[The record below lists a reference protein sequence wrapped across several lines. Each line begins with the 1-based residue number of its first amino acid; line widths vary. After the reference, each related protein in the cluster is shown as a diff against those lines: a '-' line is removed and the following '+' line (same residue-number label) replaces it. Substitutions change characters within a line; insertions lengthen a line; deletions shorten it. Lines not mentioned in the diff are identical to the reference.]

1 MNLEGMDMRKA
12 LLAALAA
19 GAATLSGAAAAQQ
32 PATITQTIAGT
43 RLDISA
49 TGDVTRVPDLAI
61 ISAGVQTRSA
71 TASGAIQQAAT
82 RMARVRKALT
92 DAGVADRDI
101 QTSTISL
108 NPEYTYA
115 NNQPP
120 KLNGYTA
127 SNQLSVRFRDIAN
140 AGKILDALVSQGANT
155 INGPTLTIDKPESA
169 LDEARARAVTAGRA
183 RAELY
188 ARSLGMRIVRLVSVS
203 ESSSSFPMP
212 PPMPMYARAEV
223 AQAADSKI
231 DPGEQKLQV
240 NVAMTFELQY
250 FKRPRGS
257 PARPSLISLGS
268 RLADRA
274 SADQVDDREKNDRSK
289 QRIEERFDRDRL
301 IDAAAEQK
309 PGDDRSDDAD
319 DDVEDDALL
328 SVGSHDEARK
338 PATNTAN
345 DQPDDNSH
353 ELCPS
358 CFAPSLGLTAFRH
371 HRRVTRRGCS
381 GFGRFCPVLW
391 LSRGDQPRQTRGRT
405 APVTSPGQ

>member
-1 MNLEGMDMRKA
+1 
-12 LLAALAA
+12 
-19 GAATLSGAAAAQQ
+19 
-32 PATITQTIAGT
+32 
-43 RLDISA
+43 
-49 TGDVTRVPDLAI
+49 VTRVPDLAI

-240 NVAMTFELQY
+240 NVAMTFELQ
-250 FKRPRGS
+250 
-257 PARPSLISLGS
+257 
-268 RLADRA
+268 
-274 SADQVDDREKNDRSK
+274 
-289 QRIEERFDRDRL
+289 
-301 IDAAAEQK
+301 
-309 PGDDRSDDAD
+309 
-319 DDVEDDALL
+319 
-328 SVGSHDEARK
+328 
-338 PATNTAN
+338 
-345 DQPDDNSH
+345 
-353 ELCPS
+353 
-358 CFAPSLGLTAFRH
+358 
-371 HRRVTRRGCS
+371 
-381 GFGRFCPVLW
+381 
-391 LSRGDQPRQTRGRT
+391 
-405 APVTSPGQ
+405 